1 MDGQCSEGFILL
13 ILIITSLKGRIE
25 VQILEV
31 TLILR
36 LYGCCLKQ
44 KLEYSNNIH
53 KETIWHQIRIGRS
66 SDRRKICRIFEMKIT
81 EIFSKR
87 TWRLMHSQ
95 WDAYHQNLDRNDKM
109 KHLPE
114 AWIWKTF
121 HYCYYLLE
129 NDLVCNVYVSFL
141 QPIKT
146 SRHSLCSEVFR
157 QIHLLRYVCSKNGSH
172 FEQ

>member
-13 ILIITSLKGRIE
+13 ILIITPLKGRIE

-66 SDRRKICRIFEMKIT
+66 AVTDERFVESLKWRSRKYSQKE
-81 EIFSKR
+81 
-87 TWRLMHSQ
+87 LDGLHSQ
-95 WDAYHQNLDRNDKM
+95 WNTYHQNLDKNDKM

-121 HYCYYLLE
+121 HYCTVIICWKMTWCVMFMSYF
-129 NDLVCNVYVSFL
+129 C
-141 QPIKT
+141 
-146 SRHSLCSEVFR
+146 SL
-157 QIHLLRYVCSKNGSH
+157 
-172 FEQ
+172 